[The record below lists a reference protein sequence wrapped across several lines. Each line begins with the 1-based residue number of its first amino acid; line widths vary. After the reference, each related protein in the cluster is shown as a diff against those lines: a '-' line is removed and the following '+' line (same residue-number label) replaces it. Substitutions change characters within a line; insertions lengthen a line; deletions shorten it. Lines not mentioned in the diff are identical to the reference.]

1 MAFVYIVECSDG
13 TYYTGAT
20 VDLESRL
27 VKHNAGSGA
36 KYTRGR
42 TPVEL
47 VFAYS
52 AETFSAACKYEY
64 RIKKLTKTKKEM
76 LVDLYANGKTAE
88 IDKMLKELGICP

>member
-27 VKHNAGSGA
+27 VKHNAGDGA

-64 RIKKLTKTKKEM
+64 RIKQLSRNNKKT
-76 LVDLYANGKTAE
+76 LIDLYADNQTDRIKS
-88 IDKMLKELGICP
+88 MLEEDLLK